1 MGDLFNGGSL
11 IPAEANVAVFAA
23 LFAIAAAGFL
33 LEKTKWGK
41 TVTGAV
47 WAILIAIVLS
57 NLHIIPQDAPAYGVV
72 FNYLVPVL
80 VPLFLFDADLRR
92 IVRETG
98 RTLGAFGLACAG
110 TVLGALIGVS
120 VLDLGG
126 REGELAGIFTA
137 TYIGGSVNYAAL
149 IESTGF
155 DNASVVSA
163 ATAVDNLM
171 SALFL
176 AMLALM
182 PGWAWLARRFPE
194 RDFTDG
200 GPAEGDAETAMAQ
213 TDSAWVTS
221 GSMAMALAASILIV
235 AVSNGIAYNFDINI
249 GGLFID
255 LEPYRYL
262 IITILAV
269 APATAFPNTMKKLQ
283 GGFELGLVIAFVFF
297 AAIAAGAD
305 IPNLI
310 NVAPIL
316 AAFVIIILAVHA
328 VVVFGIGSLLKIS
341 LPELIIA
348 SNAAVLGATT
358 APALAAVKGWR
369 KLITPGVLV
378 GVLGY
383 AVGTFLGVGVFEFW
397 KAVGG

>member
-1 MGDLFNGGSL
+1 MGELFNGGSL

-23 LFAIAAAGFL
+23 LFVIAAAGFL
-33 LEKTKWGK
+33 LEKTSWGK
-41 TVTGAV
+41 AVTGAV

-57 NLHIIPQDAPAYGVV
+57 NLQIIPRDAPAYGVV
-72 FNYLVPVL
+72 FEYLVPVL

-98 RTLGAFGLACAG
+98 RTLGAFGLACIG
-110 TVLGALIGVS
+110 TVLGALIGVA
-120 VLDLGG
+120 VLDLGA
-126 REGELAGIFTA
+126 REPALAGIFTA

-155 DNASVVSA
+155 DNANVVSA
-163 ATAVDNLM
+163 ATAIDNLM

-182 PGWAWLARRFPE
+182 PGWAWLARRFPQA
-194 RDFTDG
+194 DFTDDTSDDG
-200 GPAEGDAETAMAQ
+200 QETAMAQ
-213 TDSAWVTS
+213 TDAAWVTS
-221 GSMAMALAASILIV
+221 GSMTLALAASITIV
-235 AVSNGIAYNFDINI
+235 AISNGIADWLNI
-249 GGLFID
+249 
-255 LEPYRYL
+255 EPYRYL

-269 APATAFPNTMKKLQ
+269 TPATLFPNTMKKLQ
-283 GGFELGLVIAFVFF
+283 GGFELGLILAFVFF

-310 NVAPIL
+310 SVAPIL
-316 AAFVIIILAVHA
+316 AVFVLIILTVHA
-328 VVVFGIGSLLKIS
+328 IVVFGLGSLFRIS
-341 LPELIIA
+341 LPELITA

-397 KAVGG
+397 KSVGG

>member
-1 MGDLFNGGSL
+1 MGELFNGGSL
-11 IPAEANVAVFAA
+11 IPAEASVAVFAA
-23 LFAIAAAGFL
+23 LFVIAAAGFL
-33 LEKTKWGK
+33 LEKTNWGK
-41 TVTGAV
+41 AVTGAV

-57 NLHIIPQDAPAYGVV
+57 NLHIIPRDAPAYGVV
-72 FNYLVPVL
+72 FDYLVPVL

-110 TVLGALIGVS
+110 TVLGALIGVA
-120 VLDLGG
+120 VLDLGA
-126 REGELAGIFTA
+126 REPALAGIFTA
-137 TYIGGSVNYAAL
+137 TYVGGSVNYAAL

-155 DNASVVSA
+155 DNANVVSA
-163 ATAVDNLM
+163 ATAIDNLM

-182 PGWAWLARRFPE
+182 PGWAWLARRFPQH
-194 RDFTDG
+194 DFTD
-200 GPAEGDAETAMAQ
+200 DAPDDGQETAMAQ
-213 TDSAWVTS
+213 TDAAWVTS
-221 GSMAMALAASILIV
+221 GSMALALAASILIV
-235 AVSNGIAYNFDINI
+235 AVSNGIVDWLNI
-249 GGLFID
+249 
-255 LEPYRYL
+255 EPYRYL
-262 IITILAV
+262 IITVLAV
-269 APATAFPNTMKKLQ
+269 VPATAFPNPMKKLQ
-283 GGFELGLVIAFVFF
+283 GGFELGLILAFVFF

-310 NVAPIL
+310 SVAPIL
-316 AAFVIIILAVHA
+316 AVFVLIILSVHA
-328 VVVFGIGSLLKIS
+328 IVVFGLGSLFRIS
-341 LPELIIA
+341 LPELITA

-397 KAVGG
+397 KSVGG